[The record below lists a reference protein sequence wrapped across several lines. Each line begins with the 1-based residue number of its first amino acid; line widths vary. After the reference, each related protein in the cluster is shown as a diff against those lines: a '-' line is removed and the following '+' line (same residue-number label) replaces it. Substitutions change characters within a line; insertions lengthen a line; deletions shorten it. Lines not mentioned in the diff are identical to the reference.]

1 MADIDVKLRCPER
14 LVFNETLK
22 RCDWPESTICKG
34 GNILLEGE
42 ANNGF
47 CTDKVKRKKEAL
59 IEFSFLQCF
68 FFHFSSS
75 PMEISL
81 MNNTVIDIISAKME
95 RMLCLH
101 VKII

>member
-22 RCDWPESTICKG
+22 RCDWPESTICKS

-47 CTDKVKRKKEAL
+47 CTDKVK
-59 IEFSFLQCF
+59 
-68 FFHFSSS
+68 
-75 PMEISL
+75 
-81 MNNTVIDIISAKME
+81 
-95 RMLCLH
+95 
-101 VKII
+101 